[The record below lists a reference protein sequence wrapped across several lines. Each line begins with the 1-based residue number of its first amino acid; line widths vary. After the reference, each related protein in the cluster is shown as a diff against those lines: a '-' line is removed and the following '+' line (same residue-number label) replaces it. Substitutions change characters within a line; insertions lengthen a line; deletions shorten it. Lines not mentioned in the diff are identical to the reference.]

1 MGGKRVCLGSWG
13 YLTGFGPVLSVR
25 VSRDSQGSDE
35 HFTSKGRM
43 RMADVVV
50 LGAGVSGHTAALHLR
65 RTLGNEHNV
74 TVVTPNKDYN
84 WIPSNIWVGVGS
96 MSEKQVL
103 FPLAPIYKKK
113 GVNLIQAK
121 ATEIWPHGGDGS
133 DRPFVEV
140 ESTASGNE
148 GQRLRVP
155 YDYLVNATGP
165 NLNFAATPGLGPD
178 VGHTV
183 SVCTA
188 NHATHAN
195 KELQA
200 LIGRARRGEEQ
211 VAVVGT
217 GHGTCTCQGAAFEY
231 AFNVDDALR
240 KAGVRDMVKL
250 IFLTNEAKLGDFGI
264 GGMTFIDRGFETSS
278 DLWTGSLFRERDVE
292 AITGAAVE
300 RIDEGTITYETLDG
314 EKHTLDFD
322 FAMLLPPFSGVPL
335 KAFNAEG
342 EDISDQM
349 FAPSG
354 FTKVDADYTPK
365 PYEEWRASD
374 WPKTYEAPDF
384 PGVFAVGIAFAPPHA
399 ISEPRKTPNGTL
411 IAPAP
416 PRTGMP
422 SGVMGKAVADTI
434 AKRIKDPL
442 ATAESASMANM
453 GAACVAS
460 AGTGM
465 LTGSAAAMT
474 MMPVVPDFD
483 KYPSGRDIQD
493 TKGEIGLAGHWAK
506 VMMHYLFIY
515 KAKAKPFWYLIP
527 E

>member
-1 MGGKRVCLGSWG
+1 
-13 YLTGFGPVLSVR
+13 
-25 VSRDSQGSDE
+25 
-35 HFTSKGRM
+35 
-43 RMADVVV
+43 MADIVV

-65 RTLGNEHNV
+65 RMLGKEHNV

-96 MSEKQVL
+96 MAAKEVL

-121 ATEIWPHGGDGS
+121 ATQIWPHGGDGS

-140 ESTASGNE
+140 ESTAPSNA
-148 GQRLRVP
+148 GQKLRVP

-178 VGHTV
+178 GGYTT

-188 NHATHAN
+188 DHAVHAAE
-195 KELQA
+195 ELEA
-200 LIGRARRGEEQ
+200 LIARARQGKEQ
-211 VAVVGT
+211 VAVIGT

-231 AFNVDDALR
+231 VFNVDDALK

-250 IFLTNEAKLGDFGI
+250 IFLTNEAQLGDFGI
-264 GGMTFIDRGFETSS
+264 GGMTFIDRGFETTS
-278 DLWTGSLFRERDVE
+278 DLWTASLFRERNVE
-292 AITGAAVE
+292 AILGTAVE
-300 RIDEGTITYETLDG
+300 RIEEGKIIYENLEG
-314 EKHTLDFD
+314 EKNTLDFD
-322 FAMLLPPFSGVPL
+322 FAMLLPPFNGVDL
-335 KAFNAEG
+335 KAFDQEG
-342 EDISDQM
+342 ADITDQM
-349 FAPSG
+349 FAPNR
-354 FTKVDADYTPK
+354 FMKVDADYTPK

-384 PGVFAVGIAFAPPHA
+384 PNVFGVGIAFAPPHA
-399 ISEPRKTPNGTL
+399 ISKPRKTPSGAL
-411 IAPAP
+411 VAPAP

-434 AKRIKDPL
+434 AKRIKDPN
-442 ATAESASMANM
+442 AAAESASMANM

-465 LTGSAAAMT
+465 LSGSAAAMT

-483 KYPSGRDIQD
+483 KYPTGRDIQD
-493 TKGEIGLAGHWAK
+493 TKGEIGLSGHWAK

-515 KAKAKPFWYLIP
+515 KAKALPFWFLIP